1 MSGPALICRSPR
13 RMPGSKMNHGKIIY
27 LDHAATTPVADEV
40 LAAMRPYFQE
50 TFANPASIY
59 QCGALA
65 ARAVSQARDQVASLL
80 NASTDTIYFTSGGT
94 ESNNWAIKGMI
105 GAGQKRHFICSAIE
119 HRSVLKC
126 VHFVGRVL
134 GCRPTIL
141 PVNDYGQA
149 EPETLRKAIRDDT
162 ALVSVMHANNEIGT
176 IQAIRE
182 LADIAHEKGVPFH
195 ADAVQSVGKIPVDVE
210 DLGVDL
216 LSLSAHKFYG
226 PKGVGALFIRPG
238 AGIRA
243 FHHGGG
249 QEGGRRAGTLN
260 VPGIAGMGAAAALAQ
275 AKLKSEMVRERQ
287 LLEQLWHGL
296 STRMENVRRNGHPQQ
311 CLPNILSISVPGV
324 NGLSVQLG
332 LDLKGIQVSLSSAC
346 ATGSKETSHVLQAI
360 GLAAELIRGSI
371 RFSLGRGNTYREMRR
386 VIEVMPEIAGALRQ
400 KERGQRPCP

>member
-1 MSGPALICRSPR
+1 MNPE
-13 RMPGSKMNHGKIIY
+13 KMIY
-27 LDHAATTPVADEV
+27 LDHAATTPLADEV
-40 LAAMRPYFQE
+40 LAAMQPYFQE

-59 QCGALA
+59 QCGSLA
-65 ARAVSQARDQVASLL
+65 ARAVSQARERVASLL
-80 NASTDTIYFTSGGT
+80 QASTDTIYFTSGGT

-105 GAGQKRHFICSAIE
+105 GAGPKRHFICSAIE
-119 HRSVLKC
+119 HHSVLQC
-126 VHFVGRVL
+126 VHFAGRVL
-134 GCRPTIL
+134 GRRPTIL
-141 PVNDYGQA
+141 PVNSYGQV
-149 EPETLRKAIRDDT
+149 EPGTLRQAIRDDT
-162 ALVSVMHANNEIGT
+162 ALVSIMHANNEIGT

-195 ADAVQSVGKIPVDVE
+195 TDAVQSVGKIPVDVE
-210 DLGVDL
+210 ELGVDL

-260 VPGIAGMGAAAALAQ
+260 VPGIVGLGAAAALAQ
-275 AKLKSEMVRERQ
+275 AKLTGEMVRTHE

-296 STRMENVRRNGHPQQ
+296 ATRMENVRRNGHPQQ
-311 CLPNILSISVPGV
+311 CLPHILSISAPGV
-324 NGLSVQLG
+324 NGLSVQLA

-371 RFSLGRGNTYREMRR
+371 RFSLGRGNTDAEMRR